1 MAQVNKKTSRLRRA
15 RKGRALA
22 KRLDKT
28 RISVHR
34 TLQHIYV
41 QAIAPSGNVLVC
53 ASTLDKE
60 LKGKLKSSSNIAAAK
75 EVGKLFAERCKA
87 LKLKDNIMF
96 DRSGY
101 KYHGRVKALADA
113 IRENGIDEF

>member
-1 MAQVNKKTSRLRRA
+1 MAKVDKKTSRLRRA

-22 KRLDKT
+22 SRLEKT
-28 RISVHR
+28 RVSVHR

-41 QAIAPSGNVLVC
+41 QAIAPNGKVLVS

-60 LKGKLKSSSNIAAAK
+60 LKGKLKSASNIAAAK

-87 LKLKDNIMF
+87 IKLEDNIMF

-113 IRENGIDEF
+113 VRENGLDKF